1 MDFDA
6 IVVGSGI
13 TGGWIAKELCER
25 GVKTLMLE
33 RGRNVEHKVDYLDF
47 AAPWQVPNRGRVPE
61 DERAQHYAI
70 QSTNY
75 AFNSASKQ
83 WWVRDSEHPYS
94 TPPDRPYSWIRGY
107 HLGGRSITWGRQTY
121 RMSDHDFGA
130 NLRDGKG
137 IDWPI
142 RYADISPWYD
152 RVERFAGVSGSTEGL
167 EQLPDGQFLSPMALN
182 CLELAFKQK
191 VEETHPTRRVTVAR
205 CAHLTEPTAEHIA
218 LGRGPC
224 QLRNVCE
231 RGCGYGAYFSTLSAT
246 LPAAKRTGNLT
257 VVTDAIVE
265 KLDYDHAKRRVSGVR
280 VIDANTGQGRSYQA
294 RVVFLCASTIGTTQI
309 LLASRSEYFPN
320 GLGNR
325 SDVVGRYLMD
335 HVVGIGAI
343 GTHPGFLDRYYYG
356 RRPTGFYLPRY
367 VNVTESDD
375 VDFVRGFAFQG
386 YSTRSTWNR
395 AQYEVGIGAELKE
408 KLRAP
413 GRWEMRLVGF
423 GEMLPRADNRVTL
436 DERRTDKWGI
446 PIVHID
452 CTHGENERLLGERAN
467 RDAAAMLAAAGFE
480 NIESNGP
487 VRPPGHSVHEMGTVR
502 MGHDPATSVL
512 NRHNQA
518 HDVSNLF
525 VTDGSCM
532 VSSGT
537 TNPSLTYMALS
548 ARAANHAADLLQ
560 SGEI

>member
-13 TGGWIAKELCER
+13 TGGWVAKELCER
-25 GVKTLMLE
+25 GVKTLLLE
-33 RGRNVEHKVDYLDF
+33 RGRNVDHKVDYLDF

-61 DERAQHYAI
+61 EEKAQHYAI
-70 QSTNY
+70 QGTNY
-75 AFNSASKQ
+75 AFNAASKQ

-121 RMSDHDFGA
+121 RLSDYDFGA
-130 NLRDGKG
+130 GRRDGKS

-152 RVERFAGVSGSTEGL
+152 RVERFAGVSGSNEGL
-167 EQLPDGQFLSPMALN
+167 EQLPDGQFLPPMALN
-182 CLELAFKQK
+182 CLERAFKDK
-191 VEETHPTRRVTVAR
+191 VEELHPTRRVTVAR

-224 QLRNVCE
+224 QMRNVCE
-231 RGCGYGAYFSTLSAT
+231 RGCGYGAYFSSLSAT
-246 LPAAKRTGNLT
+246 LPAAKKTGNLT

-265 KLDYDHAKRRVSGVR
+265 RLDYDHAKRRVSGVR
-280 VIDANTGQGRSYQA
+280 VIDANTKQGKSYQA
-294 RVVFLCASTIGTTQI
+294 RVVFLCASSIGSAQI
-309 LLASRSEYFPN
+309 LLSSRSEFFPT
-320 GLGNR
+320 GLANR
-325 SDVVGRYLMD
+325 SDTVGRYLMD
-335 HVVGIGAI
+335 HVVGLGAI

-356 RRPTGFYLPRY
+356 RRPAGFYLPRY
-367 VNVTESDD
+367 INVTENED
-375 VDFVRGFAFQG
+375 VGFARGFAFQG
-386 YSTRSTWNR
+386 YTSRSSWSRGGN
-395 AQYEVGIGAELKE
+395 EPGVGTELKQ
-408 KLRAP
+408 KLRNP
-413 GRWEMRLVGF
+413 GKWEMRLIGF

-436 DERRTDKWGI
+436 DEKRTDKWGI
-446 PIVHID
+446 PLVHID
-452 CTHGENERLLGERAN
+452 CTHGENERLIGERAN

-480 NIESNGP
+480 NIQTNGA
-487 VRPPGHSVHEMGTVR
+487 VRPPGHSVHEMGTAR

-512 NRHNQA
+512 DRYNRA
-518 HDVSNLF
+518 HDVTNLF

-532 VSSGT
+532 ASSGT

-548 ARAANHAADLLQ
+548 ARAANYAADLMT